1 MENVRFW
8 ETVTCVIIE
17 KHKRKQGKKM
27 KILAFD
33 TSSTALSVALLEDEK
48 LVAEST
54 VTVKKNH
61 SISLMPTIDF
71 LVAQAGWQPSDLER
85 IVVAQGPGS
94 YTGLRVA
101 VATAKT

>member
-1 MENVRFW
+1 
-8 ETVTCVIIE
+8 
-17 KHKRKQGKKM
+17 M

-71 LVAQAGWQPSDLER
+71 LVAQAGWQPSVWFLQGFVQLSHLEQVLWLDR
-85 IVVAQGPGS
+85 PVDFPKMDAPS
-94 YTGLRVA
+94 
-101 VATAKT
+101 